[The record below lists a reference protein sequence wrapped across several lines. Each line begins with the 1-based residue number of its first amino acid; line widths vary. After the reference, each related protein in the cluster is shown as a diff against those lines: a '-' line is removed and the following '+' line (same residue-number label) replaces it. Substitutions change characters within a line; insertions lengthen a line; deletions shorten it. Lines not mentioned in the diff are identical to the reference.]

1 MRPPLSAALRPQP
14 PFMRFSLPS
23 MSPRELS
30 MIRSA
35 SALAVLALVATTAFH
50 ASAQA
55 PVCTPEHAKM
65 GHCKM
70 DGAPPANPA
79 APAAVDHSKMGH
91 GASPAAAG
99 DTASTKAFKAAN
111 DKMHAGMN
119 IPFSGN
125 ADVDFVKGMLPHH
138 QGAVDMAKIVLQ
150 HGKDPAL
157 KKLARDII
165 KAQDKEI
172 AFMNRW
178 LAKNAKN

>member
-1 MRPPLSAALRPQP
+1 MYRTL
-14 PFMRFSLPS
+14 
-23 MSPRELS
+23 
-30 MIRSA
+30 
-35 SALAVLALVATTAFH
+35 SALAGIALVATSAFH
-50 ASAQA
+50 AMAQTPA
-55 PVCTPEHAKM
+55 PAQPKATACTAEHAKM

-70 DGAPPANPA
+70 DGA
-79 APAAVDHSKMGH
+79 APAAMDHSKMGH
-91 GASPAAAG
+91 GAAPAASGAAE
-99 DTASTKAFKAAN
+99 TLATKAFKAAN
-111 DKMHAGMN
+111 DKMHGGMN

-125 ADVDFVKGMLPHH
+125 ADTDFVKGMIPHH
-138 QGAVDMAKIVLQ
+138 QGAVDMAKIVLE

>member
-1 MRPPLSAALRPQP
+1 MTRTLSAFA
-14 PFMRFSLPS
+14 
-23 MSPRELS
+23 
-30 MIRSA
+30 
-35 SALAVLALVATTAFH
+35 ALALIATTALH
-50 ASAQA
+50 ATAQTPTPAA
-55 PVCTPEHAKM
+55 PKAAACTPEHAKM

-70 DGAPPANPA
+70 DGA
-79 APAAVDHSKMGH
+79 APAMDHSKMGH
-91 GASPAAAG
+91 GAAPAAAG

-111 DKMHAGMN
+111 EKMHGGMS
-119 IPFSGN
+119 IPFTGN
-125 ADVDFVKGMLPHH
+125 ADVDFVKGMIPHH
-138 QGAVDMAKIVLQ
+138 QGAVDMAKIVLE

>member
-1 MRPPLSAALRPQP
+1 MSRTLSGLAAL
-14 PFMRFSLPS
+14 
-23 MSPRELS
+23 
-30 MIRSA
+30 
-35 SALAVLALVATTAFH
+35 ALIATAALDAI
-50 ASAQA
+50 AQTPTPAA
-55 PVCTPEHAKM
+55 PKAAACTPEHAKM

-70 DGAPPANPA
+70 DGATPA
-79 APAAVDHSKMGH
+79 AQDPSKMDHSKMGH
-91 GASPAAAG
+91 GATPTAAG
-99 DTASTKAFKAAN
+99 DNASTKAFKAAN
-111 DKMHAGMN
+111 DKMHGGMN

-125 ADVDFVKGMLPHH
+125 ADVDFVKGMIPHH
-138 QGAVDMAKIVLQ
+138 QGAVDMAKIVLE